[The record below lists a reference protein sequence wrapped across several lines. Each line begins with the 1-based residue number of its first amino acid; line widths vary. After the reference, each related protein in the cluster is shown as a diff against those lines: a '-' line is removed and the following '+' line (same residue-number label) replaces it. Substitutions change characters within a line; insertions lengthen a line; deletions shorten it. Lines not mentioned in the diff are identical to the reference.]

1 MPSTCRDQN
10 EEKHRLVRKGLE
22 SENEESGSSES
33 ELSESEEPRMKFVL
47 NNLSEAV
54 SKKRA
59 SDLLHSMSTSRDI
72 LFWTPRGKLLRNN
85 RIIPVT
91 NIALLVEY
99 VHVFLPYNE
108 EVTKPCAL
116 DTFLDGQAELGIDK
130 RLIRNKKLLFD
141 LIGKEKSYGDKESD
155 TEEALSDEEGEE
167 DETASENSSE
177 EEGSKE
183 EEGVKDIIENE
194 SEETESSD
202 SENSV

>member
-59 SDLLHSMSTSRDI
+59 SDLLHSMATSRDI

-91 NIALLVEY
+91 NIAQLVEY

-141 LIGKEKSYGDKESD
+141 LIEKEK
-155 TEEALSDEEGEE
+155 LRR
-167 DETASENSSE
+167 
-177 EEGSKE
+177 
-183 EEGVKDIIENE
+183 
-194 SEETESSD
+194 
-202 SENSV
+202 